1 MCMLNSEP
9 IIIVPGV
16 NQKQT
21 NYRWVIA
28 ALLFFATTI
37 NYLDRV
43 VISLL
48 KPTLEKEFNWSETDY
63 SNLVVVFQAAY
74 ALGMLGIGSIIDRV
88 GTKIGYALSIT

>member
-1 MCMLNSEP
+1 MLNTEP
-9 IIIVPGV
+9 IPTALDV

-21 NYRWVIA
+21 NYRWVIV

-63 SNLVVVFQAAY
+63 STLVVVFQAAY
-74 ALGMLGIGSIIDRV
+74 ALGPTAPDEPNLILKRI
-88 GTKIGYALSIT
+88 A